1 MLELGCEGGE
11 WVEVFGGLNLGIE
24 YVIENS
30 YILKVDIE
38 KFGVLYDY

>member
-1 MLELGCEGGE
+1 MFELGCVGGE
-11 WVEVFGGLNLGIE
+11 WIEVLGGLKVGIE
-24 YVIENS
+24 YVIDNS